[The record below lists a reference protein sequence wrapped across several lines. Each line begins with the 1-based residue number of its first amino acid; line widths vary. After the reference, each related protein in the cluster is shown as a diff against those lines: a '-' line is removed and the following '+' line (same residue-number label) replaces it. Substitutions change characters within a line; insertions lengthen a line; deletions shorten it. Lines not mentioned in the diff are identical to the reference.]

1 MRRAAAPKAIVLVGP
16 TAVGKTD
23 LSLEIAEKFSC
34 EIISVDSMQV
44 YRYMDVGTAKP
55 SRLERKRIPH
65 HLIDIVDPDEDFTV
79 ADFIKDAAQAIAQ
92 ISGRG
97 YLPLLVGGTGLYLK
111 GLQEGLFEIAP
122 IDLRFRKDLR
132 KRLQEEGR
140 QRLYAELRSHDP
152 LAAKKI
158 HPNDTQRLLRA
169 LEIFYSTGTP
179 WSEHTAN
186 QKVGGP
192 LRNAL
197 KLGLTCDRKL
207 LYEKINLRVES
218 MVRQGLRDEVQTLLD
233 KGYGSNLKSMQSIG
247 YRHMINYLAGKWSWE
262 RTIEL
267 LARDTRHY
275 AKRQYTW
282 FRRDPEINWFHPTQ
296 QKEEIFQFIH
306 QALKGA

>member
-1 MRRAAAPKAIVLVGP
+1 MRRPAAPKAIVLVGP

-34 EIISVDSMQV
+34 EIINVDSMQV

-55 SRLERKRIPH
+55 TRLERKRIPH
-65 HLIDIVDPDEDFTV
+65 HLIDIVDPDEDYTV
-79 ADFIKDAAQAIAQ
+79 ADFIKDAAQAIVQ

-97 YLPLLVGGTGLYLK
+97 HFPLLVGGTGLYLK

-122 IDLRFRKDLR
+122 VNLRIRKDLR
-132 KRLQEEGR
+132 NRLKEEGR
-140 QRLYAELRSHDP
+140 QRLFTELCLHDP
-152 LAAKKI
+152 LSAKKI

-169 LEIFYSTGTP
+169 LEIFHSTGIS
-179 WSEHTAN
+179 WSEHVAS
-186 QKVGGP
+186 QQQGGP
-192 LRNAL
+192 LQNAL
-197 KLGLTCDRKL
+197 KLGLTCDRKI

-218 MVRQGLRDEVQTLLD
+218 MVRQGLRNEVQALLA

-247 YRHMINYLAGKWSWE
+247 YRHVINYLAGRWSWE
-262 RTIEL
+262 RAMEL

-282 FRRDPEINWFHPTQ
+282 FRRDPEIYWFHPTQ
-296 QKEEIFQFIH
+296 QKKEIFQFIN
-306 QALKGA
+306 QSLKDT